1 MHIDDQSPISG
12 TSEPGA
18 TELNTDG
25 VLWIGLLFVA
35 KKYLG
40 Y

>member
-1 MHIDDQSPISG
+1 MHIDNQSPISA

-25 VLWIGLLFVA
+25 VLWIGMICKLL
-35 KKYLG
+35 
-40 Y
+40 